1 MKPKE
6 AVARIKERMD
16 ALEERER
23 KLLVIFLGVLGVMV
37 VFLVPFFVAMSVSS
51 QADENERIREVI
63 QSIADER
70 VTLGRRQADSGRVD
84 KRYGRKAP
92 DLAGFLAQTAERA
105 GVEIPETQDRSTVPH
120 GKTFKER
127 VTKIS
132 VRKVGM
138 LNLSN
143 FLSQI
148 ENSGYAVSIS
158 RLKIRKLSNID
169 DSFDAEVEVSA
180 FVREEKKKPKAQ
192 EKVSDEAGEVE
203 DGE

>member
-1 MKPKE
+1 MKLKE
-6 AVARIKERMD
+6 AVARINERMD

-23 KLLVIFLGVLGVMV
+23 KLLVIFLGVLGVMT
-37 VFLVPFFVAMSVSS
+37 VFLVPLFVAMSVSS
-51 QADENERIREVI
+51 QADENERLREII

-70 VTLGRRQADSGRVD
+70 VTLGRRQADRGRVEQ
-84 KRYGRKAP
+84 RYNRKAP

-132 VRKVGM
+132 IRKVGM

-143 FLSQI
+143 FLSQV

-158 RLKIRKLSNID
+158 RLKIRKLSNKD

-180 FVREEKKKPKAQ
+180 FDREEKKKPKVQENASDEP
-192 EKVSDEAGEVE
+192 EKVEDEE
-203 DGE
+203 